1 MNEESKSSLPVLL
14 VDDEQQLLLSS
25 SVVLRVAGIKN
36 VHTIE
41 DSRKV
46 LSFLENHEVA
56 VIVLDIRMPYLS
68 GMELLPQITK
78 KFPGLPVIIMTAL
91 NDTDTETECIKAGA
105 FDYLSKPLE
114 RDQFVSIVKKALG
127 MKEFSRGTTKCPI
140 SQIWN
145 YLRK

>member
-1 MNEESKSSLPVLL
+1 MNQRKKNSPSVLL
-14 VDDEQQLLLSS
+14 VDDEEQLLLSS

-41 DSRKV
+41 DSRNV
-46 LSFLENHEVA
+46 LSFLKSHEIA
-56 VIVLDIRMPYLS
+56 VVVLDLRMPNLS

-78 KFPGLPVIIMTAL
+78 TFPGLPVIVMTAL
-91 NDTDTETECIKAGA
+91 NDKDTESECIKAGA

-127 MKEFSRGTTKCPI
+127 LQEFSRRTTKCPI

-145 YLRK
+145 HFRK